1 MGLTMRFHNPLQ
13 PARLQQRYKRFLADV
28 DFPDSGQP
36 PLTIHCPN
44 TGAMTGCA
52 EPGMRVWMSDSDNPK
67 RKYRY
72 TWELAETSAGEMI
85 CVNTQRANQV
95 AGEALKADL
104 IKDIGP
110 LTGLKAEVAYGYDKR
125 RIDWFGLDQQR
136 RETYIEVKSVTL
148 ANNDRGFFPDTV
160 SIRAKQHLLSLID
173 MVNEGRRGIV
183 LYVVL
188 HSGIRQVRAA
198 GHIDPVYAGT
208 CAQAAAAGVEFYA
221 LQCQLTPEGIE
232 PVGTLPVA
240 GSEM

>member
-1 MGLTMRFHNPLQ
+1 MRFHNPLQ

-72 TWELAETSAGEMI
+72 TWELAETGNGEMI

-95 AGEALKADL
+95 AHEALKADL
-104 IKDIGP
+104 IKGIGA
-110 LTGLKAEVAYGYDKR
+110 LSELRGEVAYGYDKR
-125 RIDWFGLDQQR
+125 RIDWFGLDQQQ

-148 ANNDRGFFPDTV
+148 ADGQQGFFPDTV
-160 SIRAKQHLLSLID
+160 SIRAQQHLLSLTD
-173 MVNEGRRGIV
+173 MVNEGHRGIV

-188 HSGIRQVRAA
+188 HSGIRQVQAA
-198 GHIDPVYAGT
+198 GHIDPGYAKT
-208 CAQAAAAGVEFYA
+208 CVQAAAAGVEFYA
-221 LQCQLTPEGIE
+221 LQCQLTPDAIE
-232 PVGTLPVA
+232 PRASMPVKGA
-240 GSEM
+240 EM